1 MFNRVSEIK
10 DVNTKK
16 FFIEKVMLFNRLV
29 QLFAKKNNLSLEVWN
44 NENDEFLLKR
54 LVELNIIESHSQLKE
69 LEKLLK
75 RDLYKDF
82 ISSVKFTTVFKDKL
96 DNTFDKLDVQKRK
109 QLQESTK
116 ENDKPKIVDFFCGAG
131 GLSLGFVQEG
141 FHIDLANDHEVVCIE
156 TYKYNHPEIPEDR
169 IIQGDIRKIIDHLD
183 NYIKNEIDVV
193 IGGPPCQGFSSA
205 NQQRVIDDPRN
216 ELYKY
221 YIKAI
226 EKIAPKIVIME
237 NVRGMLPY
245 AEQVVEDYQ
254 NITIKKAGNNYTYKI
269 AYKVLVSDD
278 FGVAQKRQRL
288 IFIAIRNDIVKN
300 KKITPSKLFDEIESA
315 AKKNKKHVLKDAI
328 GFIKPL
334 EAPRVKNLTEVDD
347 EITGKKVDINQ
358 FKGNENS
365 YLKLINQNRNISYVF
380 NHKARYT
387 NDINFEI
394 YKLLN
399 QGDDG
404 TNEKIK
410 DIMPYAHRNHVF
422 KDKYFKLIADKPSRT
437 ITAHLKMD
445 CHSHIHP
452 FQIRSITPREAA
464 RIQSFP
470 DDYIF
475 LGAYLKTFMQIGNA
489 VPPVMARG
497 IAAILKKY
505 LLQDENTN

>member
-1 MFNRVSEIK
+1 MFNRISEIK
-10 DVNTKK
+10 DLNTKK
-16 FFIEKVMLFNRLV
+16 FFIEKVMLFNKLV
-29 QLFAKKNNLSLEVWN
+29 KVFAEKNKISIELFNEKSELVIVKK
-44 NENDEFLLKR
+44 LK
-54 LVELNIIESHSQLKE
+54 ELNIIESEKDLKE

-75 RDLYKDF
+75 KDLFDDF
-82 ISSVKFTTVFKDKL
+82 IECVKFTIVNKDKL
-96 DNTFDKLDVQKRK
+96 DSSLDKLDFQKRK
-109 QLQESTK
+109 LLQQSSK
-116 ENDKPKIVDFFCGAG
+116 EKNKPKIVDFFCGAG
-131 GLSLGFVQEG
+131 GLSLGFAQEG
-141 FHIDLANDHEVVCIE
+141 FHTELANDHEGVCIE
-156 TYKYNHPEIPEDR
+156 TYKYNHPEIPENKV
-169 IIQGDIRKIIDHLD
+169 IQGDIRKIVDHLD
-183 NYIKNEIDVV
+183 NYIENEIDVV

-221 YIKAI
+221 FIKAV
-226 EKIAPKIVIME
+226 EKIAPKMVVME

-254 NITIKKAGNNYTYKI
+254 NISITKNGNNYTYKI
-269 AYKVLVSDD
+269 SYKVLVSND

-288 IFIAIRNDIVKN
+288 IFIAIRNDIVKS
-300 KKITPSKLFDEIESA
+300 KKIKPSKLFEEIENA
-315 AKKNKKHVLKDAI
+315 AQKSKKHVLKDALEY
-328 GFIKPL
+328 IKPL
-334 EAPRVKNLTEVDD
+334 DAPRIKNLTEVDD
-347 EITGKKVDINQ
+347 ETTGKKIDNNL
-358 FKGNENS
+358 FLGNENS
-365 YLKLINQNRNISYVF
+365 YLKLINQNRKIPYVF

-387 NDINFEI
+387 NDINYEI
-394 YKLLN
+394 YRILD

-422 KDKYFKLIADKPSRT
+422 KDKYFKLVADKPSRT

-470 DDYIF
+470 DDYVF
-475 LGAYLKTFMQIGNA
+475 LGAYLKTYMQIGNA

-497 IAAILKKY
+497 IAREIKKH
-505 LLQDENTN
+505 LE

>member
-1 MFNRVSEIK
+1 MFNKVSEIK
-10 DVNTKK
+10 DINTKK
-16 FFIEKVMLFNRLV
+16 IFIEKVILFNKLV
-29 QLFAKKNNLSLEVWN
+29 QVFSEKNKISLDVYRIVNEPFVLKKLI
-44 NENDEFLLKR
+44 
-54 LVELNIIESHSQLKE
+54 ELNIVESFNDLKT

-75 RDLYKDF
+75 KDLYKDLIESIQF
-82 ISSVKFTTVFKDKL
+82 ITINKDKL
-96 DNTFDKLDVQKRK
+96 DNTFDKLDSQKRK
-109 QLQESTK
+109 QLQERYK
-116 ENDKPKIVDFFCGAG
+116 ENNKPKIVDFFCGAG
-131 GLSLGFVQEG
+131 GLSLGFAQEG
-141 FHIDLANDHEVVCIE
+141 FHIDLANDYESVCIE
-156 TYKYNHPEIPEDR
+156 TYKYNHPEIPEER
-169 IIQGDIRKIIDHLD
+169 VIKGDIRDIVNHLE
-183 NYIKNEIDVV
+183 NYIKKEIDVV

-226 EKIAPKIVIME
+226 EKIAPKMVIME

-254 NITIKKAGNNYTYKI
+254 NINAKKDGNNYTYEI

-288 IFIAIRNDIVKN
+288 IFIAVRNDIVKN
-300 KKITPSKLFDEIESA
+300 KKITPSKIFDDIVNLTIKS
-315 AKKNKKHVLKDAI
+315 KRYVLADAI

-334 EAPRVKNLTEVDD
+334 EAPRVKNLTEIDD
-347 EITGKKVDINQ
+347 ELTGKKVDVNK
-358 FKGNENS
+358 FKGNENQ
-365 YLKLINQNRNISYVF
+365 YLKLINENRIIPFVF

-387 NDINFEI
+387 NEINYEI

-404 TNEKIK
+404 TDEKIK
-410 DIMPYAHRNHVF
+410 NIMPYAHRNHVF
-422 KDKYFKLIADKPSRT
+422 KDKYFKLVADKPSRT

-470 DDYIF
+470 DDYVF
-475 LGAYLKTFMQIGNA
+475 LGAYLKTYMQIGNA

-497 IAAILKKY
+497 IARILKKY
-505 LLQDENTN
+505 L